1 MSKQKIGYLLLSLMI
16 FVFILS
22 YFSIN
27 RSDGKSKKTEGPTP
41 ILSNMTLDEKIGQMI
56 VAGVNG
62 TQIDEPTKNLIQTHK
77 VGGFIFFSDH
87 LTGPEQTV
95 RFLNQLKEANTD
107 HSLPLL
113 LSVDQEGGNVTRLP
127 GGIVDFPTNQK
138 IGNLNDPGVSFEV
151 GTLLGKELKKFGFN
165 LDFAPVLDVNSNPKN
180 PIIGDRSFSPDPD
193 IVSELGIQTMK
204 GIESQ
209 GVISSI
215 KHFPGHGDTSVDSHL
230 ALPVVNKS
238 LQELES
244 LELIPFKRAI
254 DEGADLIMVAHI
266 LLPELDDTYPSS
278 LSETI
283 VTDLLRN
290 KLNYKGVVI
299 TDDMTMKAVADN
311 YGMGESAVQAVK
323 AGSDLVLIAHDAQKA
338 VTAIKALKTAV
349 KNGDISEERIDES
362 VKRIIRMKQ
371 AYHLEDTQTG
381 AVDLT
386 ELNERIE
393 AVNKKIQE

>member
-1 MSKQKIGYLLLSLMI
+1 MSKNKIGYSLLIIMI
-16 FVFILS
+16 LVFILS
-22 YFSIN
+22 YFAIN
-27 RSDGKSKKTEGPTP
+27 PIGGKNRDNDVHSL
-41 ILSNMTLDEKIGQMI
+41 ISNMTLDEKIGQML

-62 TQIDEPTKNLIQTHK
+62 TQMDEPTKNLIQKHK

-87 LTGPEQTV
+87 LTSPEQTV

-107 HSLPLL
+107 NPLPLL

-127 GGIVDFPTNQK
+127 GRISNFPTNQK
-138 IGNLNDPGVSFEV
+138 IGNANDPDVSYEV
-151 GTLLGKELKKFGFN
+151 GTLLGQELKEFGFN
-165 LDFAPVLDVNSNPKN
+165 LDFAPVLDVNSNPNN
-180 PIIGDRSFSPDPD
+180 PIIGDRSFSADPD

-204 GIESQ
+204 GIQSQ
-209 GVISSI
+209 GVISTV

-238 LQELES
+238 LQELEDM
-244 LELIPFKRAI
+244 ELIPFKRAI
-254 DEGADLIMVAHI
+254 DDGADLIMVAHI
-266 LLPELDDTYPSS
+266 LLPRLDDTYPSS

-290 KLNYKGVVI
+290 KLKYKGVVI

-338 VTAIKALKTAV
+338 VTAMEALKSAV
-349 KNGDISEERIDES
+349 QNGDISEERINES
-362 VKRIIRMKQ
+362 VKRVIQLKQ
-371 AYHLEDTQTG
+371 SYNLEDTHTG
-381 AVDLT
+381 EV
-386 ELNERIE
+386 ELRDINHSID
-393 AVNKKIQE
+393 AVNSRIQR